1 MRLNIPSCI
10 IKLPNIYKYL
20 LFFMKKLLQKNL
32 LIVNFKRMW
41 PYIKPYWGR
50 ALLGGGLNRPRGGVG
65 WRRSHVFK
73 ALYG

>member
-1 MRLNIPSCI
+1 
-10 IKLPNIYKYL
+10 
-20 LFFMKKLLQKNL
+20 MKKLLQKNL